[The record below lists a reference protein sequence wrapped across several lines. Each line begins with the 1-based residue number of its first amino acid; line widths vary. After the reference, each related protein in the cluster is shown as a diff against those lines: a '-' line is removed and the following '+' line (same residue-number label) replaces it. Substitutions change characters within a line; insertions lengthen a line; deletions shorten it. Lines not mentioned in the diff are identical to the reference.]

1 MAGKKKFER
10 KVFKDLIRDAIY
22 EAIINEELKPGDR
35 IVEMEWAER
44 FSASQA
50 PVREA
55 IRDLEARGIVVSI
68 PFKGSFVREMTEQ
81 QIEDVHEIRA
91 GLETVALNQAMGQAT
106 EEQIRDLHDHLEEM
120 FEAAKNGDE
129 KFFMESDIKFHETIV
144 DMANTTD
151 LKKLWNM
158 CNIRLWTA
166 VCTKRSEKELQA
178 LAECHVPVYEA
189 LVNKDSE
196 HAYKTM
202 REHFHNVSQYK

>member
-10 KVFKDLIRDAIY
+10 KVFKDLIGDAIY

-91 GLETVALNQAMGQAT
+91 GLETVALNQAMEQVT
-106 EEQIRDLHDHLEEM
+106 EEQIRELHDHLEEM

-129 KFFMESDIKFHETIV
+129 KFFMESDVKFHETIV

-151 LKKLWNM
+151 LKKFWNM
-158 CNIRLWTA
+158 CNIRFWTA
-166 VCTKRSEKELQA
+166 VCTKRSEKELQK
-178 LAECHVPVYEA
+178 LAEFHVPVYEA

-196 HAYKTM
+196 NVYKTM

>member
-1 MAGKKKFER
+1 
-10 KVFKDLIRDAIY
+10 
-22 EAIINEELKPGDR
+22 
-35 IVEMEWAER
+35 MEWAER